1 MLSKDEFCEYIK
13 EYEDSMY
20 SVAFSI
26 LKNDGDAG
34 EAISEAVY
42 RGYKNLNSLKNK
54 KSFKPWILRI
64 VHNTSLELIRKNS
77 RIIPFETIDENIP
90 CDSCDTTEKLTLRE
104 AVEKIKQPYRTVIIL
119 FYYEDLT
126 TLQIA
131 HITNT
136 NVATVKKQLSRARKM
151 LFEILKEDFSA

>member
-13 EYEDSMY
+13 EYENSMY

-26 LKNDGDAG
+26 LKNDADAG

-64 VHNTSLELIRKNS
+64 VHNTSLELIRKNA

-90 CDSCDTTEKLTLRE
+90 CDSGDATEKLTLRE

-126 TLQIA
+126 TSQIA
-131 HITNT
+131 HVTNT
-136 NVATVKKQLSRARKM
+136 NVAAVKKQLSRARKM